1 MERRGAWRSPEL
13 DAGPSGGGARS
24 PAEGP
29 GQDERQLL
37 AALRRGDERAFSALV
52 DRHHASMIRVA
63 RAYVASAA
71 AAEEV
76 AQEAW
81 LGVIRGLEAFQGR
94 CSLKAWIFAILA
106 NCARNR
112 GARDQRSV
120 PFSALGTDEDGG
132 PSVDPDRFNPDD
144 HPRWPGHWS
153 QPPRPWTDDQLASRQ
168 TLRAIAAAIDELPP
182 TQRAVMTMRD
192 VEGLESDEVCQALGL
207 SEGNQRVLLHRAR
220 SKVRAA
226 LEAQLAEGESLH

>member
-1 MERRGAWRSPEL
+1 MGLHPPPPLTDLGATPTAGAASASD
-13 DAGPSGGGARS
+13 DAEPGEGG
-24 PAEGP
+24 
-29 GQDERQLL
+29 LV
-37 AALRRGDERAFSALV
+37 AALRRGDERVFSALV

-63 RAYVASAA
+63 RMYVSSAA

-81 LGVIRGLEAFQGR
+81 LGVIQGLAAFQGR
-94 CSLKAWIFAILA
+94 CTLKAWIFAIVV

-112 GARDQRSV
+112 GARDQRTV
-120 PFSALGTDEDGG
+120 PFSALGEDEGG

-168 TLRAIAAAIDELPP
+168 TLRAITAAVEKLPAA
-182 TQRAVMTMRD
+182 QRAVMTMRD
-192 VEGLESDEVCQALGL
+192 VEGLESEEVCQALGI

-220 SKVRAA
+220 SRVRAV
-226 LEAQLAEGESLH
+226 LEATLTGDEALH